1 MKRTAVIRTSFYL
14 VTFLPVRATYFSKKI
29 FYSNPPGACGGQTLN
44 LFRVHFDLLK
54 LFTNA
59 WTFSWR
65 FVGLSSLKILTFL
78 LYCPYTAGV
87 FQRKKFDSI
96 YCPTVQYCIVPILQ
110 EYFHDKY
117 IDSVFFV
124 FTVLLYCIVPI
135 LQEYFHD
142 NYIDSVFFVYTVLP
156 SCIVPILQEYF
167 HVKYI
172 DSVFFVY
179 TC

>member
-14 VTFLPVRATYFSKKI
+14 VTFLPVRATYFSKKN

-59 WTFSWR
+59 RTFSWR

-87 FQRKKFDSI
+87 FQRKKFDRVFCPTVLYCPNTAGVFQQKKFDSV
-96 YCPTVQYCIVPILQ
+96 YCPTV
-110 EYFHDKY
+110 
-117 IDSVFFV
+117 
-124 FTVLLYCIVPI
+124 LYCP
-135 LQEYFHD
+135 
-142 NYIDSVFFVYTVLP
+142 NTAGVF
-156 SCIVPILQEYF
+156 SR
-167 HVKYI
+167 
-172 DSVFFVY
+172 
-179 TC
+179 